1 MYIRLDRILNERR
14 KADKPNIHQGRLQIQ
29 NTSLTLSWLSLAVD
43 VCELKAVCEPL
54 AVRTVAHVHA
64 DTVFVKMESKKFAKY
79 RKIRPS

>member
-14 KADKPNIHQGRLQIQ
+14 KADKPNIHQSRLQIQ
-29 NTSLTLSWLSLAVD
+29 NTSLSPVVVVWLSL
-43 VCELKAVCEPL
+43 AVCEPL

-64 DTVFVKMESKKFAKY
+64 DTAFVKIESKKLAKY